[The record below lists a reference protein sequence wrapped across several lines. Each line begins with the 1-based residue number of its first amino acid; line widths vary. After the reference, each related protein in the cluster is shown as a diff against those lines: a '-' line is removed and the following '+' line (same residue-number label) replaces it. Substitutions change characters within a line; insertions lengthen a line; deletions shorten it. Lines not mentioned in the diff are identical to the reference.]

1 MLFLKPLLL
10 WGLIAASIPVLIH
23 MINKQR
29 HKTIPWAAMQFLLK
43 ATRESRGKKRLRYIL
58 ILTCRVLAIAALVF
72 AAARPIVSGLI
83 GWGGGSIDTVVLLLD
98 RSASME
104 STPNDGMRPRRQIV
118 IEKVREA
125 MASLGGA
132 RLILIDSASGKP
144 QEVPSPET
152 LGELA
157 ATSAT
162 DTAADFPALLSRAV
176 EYLSETSGRSEIWL
190 ASDLQSSNW
199 LPEDERWA
207 AASAG
212 VTALP
217 QKPAVRVLSLS
228 GPSTPNTSI
237 RILSSSRS
245 AEGMLFDL
253 EILRAADSRGTSK
266 LPLTTQV
273 NGTQITEILT
283 IPGQSMRFQKR
294 IALPT

>member
-118 IEKVREA
+118 IEKVSERVFSSEELSEYIVSLLEA
-125 MASLGGA
+125 KASLTS
-132 RLILIDSASGKP
+132 SAK
-144 QEVPSPET
+144 
-152 LGELA
+152 
-157 ATSAT
+157 
-162 DTAADFPALLSRAV
+162 AL
-176 EYLSETSGRSEIWL
+176 EKI
-190 ASDLQSSNW
+190 
-199 LPEDERWA
+199 
-207 AASAG
+207 
-212 VTALP
+212 
-217 QKPAVRVLSLS
+217 
-228 GPSTPNTSI
+228 
-237 RILSSSRS
+237 
-245 AEGMLFDL
+245 
-253 EILRAADSRGTSK
+253 
-266 LPLTTQV
+266 
-273 NGTQITEILT
+273 
-283 IPGQSMRFQKR
+283 
-294 IALPT
+294 